1 MNELLVCVF
10 LKKNSLLWKQ
20 FKQSKYYA
28 NISINKQGSSKHI
41 YQSKPNSKLKQEA
54 DLWFIVSTM
63 VTDVFLCD
71 IFQIFRLGTISFE
84 PLHLKMK
91 IIITLWKIYMAFLE
105 QIYRISQQTHTAFA
119 FALL

>member
-10 LKKNSLLWKQ
+10 LEKNSLLWKQ

-41 YQSKPNSKLKQEA
+41 YQSKPNRRLKQEA

-63 VTDVFLCD
+63 VIDEFL
-71 IFQIFRLGTISFE
+71 
-84 PLHLKMK
+84 
-91 IIITLWKIYMAFLE
+91 
-105 QIYRISQQTHTAFA
+105 
-119 FALL
+119 